1 MPAVFNEAR
10 FPTDVALGARG
21 GPERR
26 TDIVTLRSGAEERNS
41 IWADGRRKYQ
51 AGYGIKSFSQLEAV
65 LNFFEAQRGRL
76 YGFRWKDRF
85 DYRSCPS
92 PQSPSA
98 LDVAIGTGDGTTA
111 TFQLIKPYGG
121 GSGTQY
127 LRNIRKPV
135 AGTVRIGING
145 NPVQNGA
152 NWTVDTT
159 TGLVTFLP
167 GHVPPA
173 GAPVT
178 AGFEFDVPVRF
189 DTDYLEIDLGY
200 FEAGQIPNIPIIEI
214 RV

>member
-1 MPAVFNEAR
+1 MSAVFNEAR

-51 AGYGIKSFSQLEAV
+51 AGYGIKSFAQLEAV

-76 YGFRWKDRF
+76 CGFRWKDRF

-98 LDVAIGTGDGTTA
+98 LDVGIGTGDASTA
-111 TFQLIKPYGG
+111 VFQLIKPYGG
-121 GSGTQY
+121 AAGTQY
-127 LRNIRKPV
+127 LRMIRKPV
-135 AGTVRIGING
+135 AGTVRVAVNG
-145 NPVQNGA
+145 NAVPIGTS
-152 NWTVDTT
+152 WTVDTT
-159 TGLVTFLP
+159 TGLVTFVP
-167 GHVPPA
+167 GHVPSG
-173 GAPVT
+173 GAAVT

-189 DTDYLEIDLGY
+189 DTDYLEVDLGY

-214 RV
+214 KV